1 MAISFSQLP
10 ADEELSFVIGDDLTM
25 PFQIGACVTTNNTTS
40 FVPTNITGYQFESA
54 IKVGASTITGEIS
67 ILSSAVGSMAVKWT
81 DSQTSNLTVG
91 TGTWYLVMI
100 DSNQYE
106 RTIVAGEVEV
116 YSRG

>member
-1 MAISFSQLP
+1 MAISFDQLP
-10 ADEELSFVIGDDLTM
+10 AEEDLSFVLGDDLTM
-25 PFQIGACVTTNNTTS
+25 PLQIGSCVTTNNTTS

-54 IKVGASTITGEIS
+54 IKVGVSTITGEIS
-67 ILSSAVGSMAVKWT
+67 ILSSALGSMAVKWT

-100 DSNQYE
+100 DRDQYE
-106 RTIVAGEVEV
+106 RTILAGNVEV

>member
-1 MAISFSQLP
+1 MAISFDQLP
-10 ADEELSFVIGDDLTM
+10 AEEDLSFVIGDDLTM
-25 PFQIGACVTTNNTTS
+25 PLQIGSCVTTNNTTS

-54 IKVGASTITGEIS
+54 IKVGVSTITGEIS
-67 ILSSAVGSMAVKWT
+67 ILSSALGSMAVKWS

-100 DSNQYE
+100 DRDQYE
-106 RTIVAGEVEV
+106 RTILAGNVEV